1 MDWHSVSAD
10 AALRHLGSSGENG
23 LSERQAKQ
31 RLEEHGENKLEDKK
45 KSVAA
50 AAVHRSVFRISA
62 LSFYSSPA

>member
-45 KSVAA
+45 KRRCCGS
-50 AAVHRSVFRISA
+50 SSLSFRISA